1 MRFFSSLID
10 EVGTSELTPVA
21 LQRRIGARTGG
32 IGTALLFEQRTGPDG
47 AVGDP
52 LDVTAHFALR
62 GKATV
67 DKVGELFELKR
78 ALLADANLDDAQAK
92 AIELLRE
99 TQSGLESS
107 FISSGNSYAGMRLA
121 ARNSLTGY
129 IGETTQGVT
138 YYESVR
144 RMLTDAKDDW
154 PSLLARLKTL
164 RDTLLSQAGAATT

>member
-1 MRFFSSLID
+1 MLLEPAVRGGALL
-10 EVGTSELTPVA
+10 ELT
-21 LQRRIGARTGG
+21 
-32 IGTALLFEQRTGPDG
+32 FWPD
-47 AVGDP
+47 APNAAFV
-52 LDVTAHFALR
+52 
-62 GKATV
+62 
-67 DKVGELFELKR
+67 
-78 ALLADANLDDAQAK
+78 
-92 AIELLRE
+92 
-99 TQSGLESS
+99 
-107 FISSGNSYAGMRLA
+107 SSGNSFAGMRLA